1 MTELDLRK
9 SEWNDGLGVPA
20 EFLRQHLLVIAAAI
34 RNAMDQNPARA
45 DYGLEGMDTT
55 VGDLVRN
62 TETPTATP
70 LSLREG
76 CNKILHCLSINVDYA
91 TEPARR
97 GGTLNA
103 DVHRYGEKDGKEWK
117 ASLSLMKFVEV
128 AFQLA

>member
-34 RNAMDQNPARA
+34 RNAMD
-45 DYGLEGMDTT
+45 TT

-70 LSLREG
+70 LSFREG
-76 CNKILHCLSINVDYA
+76 CNKILHCLSINFDYA

-103 DVHRYGEKDGKEWK
+103 DVHLYGEKDGKEWK
-117 ASLSLMKFVEV
+117 PSLSLMKFVEV